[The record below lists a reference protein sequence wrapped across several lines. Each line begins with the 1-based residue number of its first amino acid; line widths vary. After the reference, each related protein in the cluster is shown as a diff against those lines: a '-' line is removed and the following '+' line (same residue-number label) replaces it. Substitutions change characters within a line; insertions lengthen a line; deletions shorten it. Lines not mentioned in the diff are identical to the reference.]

1 MISEE
6 SIQLVKHAAACG
18 GDACG
23 NGDQAQALAQN
34 GNMEG
39 AIERLT
45 WMLDNLKAAH
55 SSARLALLA
64 LEAEREGGA

>member
-1 MISEE
+1 MISEA

-18 GDACG
+18 GDVCG
-23 NGDQAQALAQN
+23 NGDQAQSCAQN

-45 WMLDNLKAAH
+45 WMLDNLKAAQ
-55 SSARLALLA
+55 SSATMALMA